1 MSEFDIN
8 SLLNGQSAPAAS
20 PAGPRMTISMLPRES
35 IVKNPENRI
44 YVIGDVSLLREDI
57 AANGIRQPLEVI
69 PAADGKYL
77 LIGGERRLTACDEL
91 AAQGDRRFDRLP
103 CIIRASQG
111 AAEDRIALITAN
123 ATARELTDGERL
135 DQYEALKASL
145 EQLKA
150 EGKLDGR
157 VREEMSRLLG
167 ESSGSLGRLGAI
179 SANCSDAVKKLIR
192 EGKCGF
198 TRAYEASRLPRR
210 VQACYIADGTV
221 PEIPALWPD
230 EYAAVVNWLVND
242 ALADALA
249 RVDWRLGPEYF
260 LQNQSIVGLSGKE
273 LDAGGCAIRILH
285 DGNPK
290 YCTAYVQNP
299 DDDRDT
305 FRKTVVRFQDLYPAA
320 KRKYQSADDAAREAR
335 EHAEWKNTEAARAQK
350 HANCC
355 NLARTELNNFLAWP
369 VDMDLPQYGL
379 TIYRYTLP
387 DEWKIYAMRDA
398 NSDPQLGPRARY
410 QMRDPSGAVHDG
422 RYDSG
427 AWNTWV
433 SDEIVERLASFIGEN
448 AVQNVEKAMADTS
461 SDKLPQPCERCICPS
476 CVHVDC
482 TDKGDC
488 ERARRNWSANERSNE
503 CLNEDGDCPG
513 YEPRDDMREEE
524 SHDL

>member
-35 IVKNPENRI
+35 SVKNPENRI

-57 AANGIRQPLEVI
+57 AANGIRQPLEVV

-320 KRKYQSADDAAREAR
+320 KRKYQSAEDATREEKERAAWSRSEAAETDRRFHQRDALKAKLQDRANWTVEAELPQCNLIVYRYEMPDGYKAYALRDTHPKAGPAGAGCFSMMILMDENGNAAR
-335 EHAEWKNTEAARAQK
+335 
-350 HANCC
+350 
-355 NLARTELNNFLAWP
+355 
-369 VDMDLPQYGL
+369 
-379 TIYRYTLP
+379 
-387 DEWKIYAMRDA
+387 
-398 NSDPQLGPRARY
+398 
-410 QMRDPSGAVHDG
+410 G
-422 RYDSG
+422 RYEPYSWNLYNENSVLDHLMDAEKGGPDG
-427 AWNTWV
+427 A
-433 SDEIVERLASFIGEN
+433 
-448 AVQNVEKAMADTS
+448 
-461 SDKLPQPCERCICPS
+461 KL
-476 CVHVDC
+476 
-482 TDKGDC
+482 
-488 ERARRNWSANERSNE
+488 
-503 CLNEDGDCPG
+503 
-513 YEPRDDMREEE
+513 
-524 SHDL
+524 